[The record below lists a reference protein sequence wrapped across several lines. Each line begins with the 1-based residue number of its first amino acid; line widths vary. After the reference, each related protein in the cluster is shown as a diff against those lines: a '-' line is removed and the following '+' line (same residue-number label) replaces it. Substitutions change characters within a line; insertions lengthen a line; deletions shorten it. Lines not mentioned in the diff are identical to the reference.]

1 MRRNTS
7 YQLAALFIGAV
18 MLGTVGCATKK
29 FVRQDVQNSVQPL
42 QAGMSKANQNISD
55 NADQIRNVDHRAE
68 TGISNAQSSADQAQ
82 KAAQQADQHAQAAN
96 QLAQQG
102 VSQASQ
108 AQDTANNL
116 DNYKA
121 AQHQT
126 VLFGFDKSTLTS
138 QDKQTLDQLV
148 ESVKPM
154 KHYVIQVQGY
164 TDSTGPKSLNLALS
178 QKRADAVVR
187 YLSLNGSI
195 PLVKIYNMGYGE
207 AAPADSNH
215 TRSGRKANRRVDVTV
230 MVPQIP
236 EQSASQSSG
245 LGGQSPQASAASTTP
260 SGDQ

>member
-1 MRRNTS
+1 MRRNIS
-7 YQLAALFIGAV
+7 YELAALFIGAV

-42 QAGMSKANQNISD
+42 QAGLSKANQNISD
-55 NADQIRNVDHRAE
+55 NADQIRDVDHRAE
-68 TGISNAQSSADQAQ
+68 TGISNAQSSADQAS
-82 KAAQQADQHAQAAN
+82 KSAQQADQHAQAAN

-102 VSQASQ
+102 VTQATQ

-126 VLFGFDKSTLTS
+126 VLFAFDKSTLTTE
-138 QDKQTLDQLV
+138 DKQTLDQLA

-164 TDSTGPKSLNLALS
+164 TDSTGPKTLNLALS

-187 YLSLNGSI
+187 YLSLNGNI

-207 AAPADSNH
+207 AAPAQSNH
-215 TRSGRKANRRVDVTV
+215 TRAGRKANRRVDVTV

-236 EQSASQSSG
+236 GQSADQTGSATSQS
-245 LGGQSPQASAASTTP
+245 SAASTTP